1 MNSDKP
7 LHIAVICNYKL
18 HPDRIGGMD
27 RFFVAFDTACK
38 QQNHNIQ
45 WFFSKS
51 TLHPFYTGLTL
62 NTDYESVEEAF
73 LNDLQL
79 KNTNYDVVITHF
91 VELCTPF
98 FKKIK
103 KGTGAQIIAVDHNP
117 RPIGGFPLK
126 KQIKNKIKGLLY
138 GTYIDKFVGVSKYTC
153 SELKRDFGI
162 VIKNKVK
169 LIYNGIDV
177 QAIEKRTES
186 QAPTF
191 VVVSH
196 LRKSKGIQDL
206 ILAVNDLEKSIQEK
220 IKIDVYGDGP
230 YRTNLETLIE
240 ECKLQKQFVFM
251 GSSSNLHKTLKNYSF
266 MLQPTY
272 MECFSLSILESL
284 AANVPVVTTTVGG
297 NTEII
302 KDSINGFLFKAGNT
316 KALAEILEGIVNN
329 SLEIHQ
335 DVSILVNLEFTLEK
349 MVHNH
354 LKLLSCT

>member
-1 MNSDKP
+1 MNSEKP
-7 LHIAVICNYKL
+7 LHIAVVCNYKL

-27 RFFVAFDTACK
+27 RFFVAFDAACK
-38 QQNHNIQ
+38 QQNHRVK

-51 TLHPFYTGLTL
+51 TPHPFYTGLAL

-73 LNDLQL
+73 LKDLQL
-79 KNTNYDVVITHF
+79 KNTGYDVVITHF

-98 FKKIK
+98 FKKVK
-103 KGTGAQIIAVDHNP
+103 KKAAAQIIAVDHNP

-153 SELKRDFGI
+153 RELKRDFGI
-162 VIKNKVK
+162 VIKHKIE

-177 QAIEKRTES
+177 RAIEKRTDT
-186 QAPTF
+186 QAHTF

-206 ILAVNDLEKSIQEK
+206 IVAVNDLEKSIQEK
-220 IKIDVYGDGP
+220 IKIDIFGDGP

-240 ECKLQKQFVFM
+240 ECGLQKQFVFM
-251 GSSSNLHKTLKNYSF
+251 GSSPNLHKTLKNYSY

-302 KDSINGFLFKAGNT
+302 ENGKNGFLFKAGDTN
-316 KALAEILEGIVNN
+316 ALAEILEGLVNN
-329 SLEIHQ
+329 SLQIHQ
-335 DVSILVNLEFTLEK
+335 DVSVLVNREFTLEK
-349 MVHNH
+349 MVNSH
-354 LKLLSCT
+354 LKLLNFF